1 MRNGL
6 LNVIDRR
13 FKDIEHLKR
22 RLVDA
27 KAPALANILGAA
39 LQYDCST
46 NEGRRQYLKHL
57 SRLYLIASAFENREQ
72 LAPAWQSEIARL
84 VGIPTPKEEV
94 LATAMVAQGG
104 KDVAPETVLV
114 LADIPYAVSN
124 GTNHK
129 YFCYRVAHAE
139 FGAYMLFVPSN
150 AQAAATMAER
160 PLPVGT
166 VLQAKVYPYPGVP
179 QVPRILLE
187 ERMLVAKAE
196 PVEVSSDFLVE
207 EEADQEAARE
217 ESMSFA
223 SSPPRTL
230 SAADEAGIEQALQGV
245 GAKAAEPQ
253 SQAWWRELKGVA
265 GLAPAVEGMS
275 QYLAQNPFADF
286 YPVII
291 EQANFAQQGRPRTGT
306 WYLCDREGRAR
317 LLSGRKEALHD
328 QVVTCLMHTGGA
340 PFTAIV
346 LLNDVDTILCGIVFE
361 GQYLPLVYS
370 DSKS

>member
-1 MRNGL
+1 
-6 LNVIDRR
+6 
-13 FKDIEHLKR
+13 
-22 RLVDA
+22 
-27 KAPALANILGAA
+27 
-39 LQYDCST
+39 
-46 NEGRRQYLKHL
+46 
-57 SRLYLIASAFENREQ
+57 
-72 LAPAWQSEIARL
+72 
-84 VGIPTPKEEV
+84 
-94 LATAMVAQGG
+94 
-104 KDVAPETVLV
+104 
-114 LADIPYAVSN
+114 
-124 GTNHK
+124 
-129 YFCYRVAHAE
+129 
-139 FGAYMLFVPSN
+139 
-150 AQAAATMAER
+150 
-160 PLPVGT
+160 
-166 VLQAKVYPYPGVP
+166 
-179 QVPRILLE
+179 
-187 ERMLVAKAE
+187 MLVAKAE